1 MAFPRTEIGLSIS
14 VVTYDPNLD
23 YLRKTLAAAC
33 RAAKAALHDGSLGS
47 VDLLLV
53 DNGPGK
59 GWSAQLNQVLDETW
73 DREEVGPVEI
83 HPAQRNL
90 GYGRGHNLG
99 ILRSRNRYYLVL
111 NPDAVMDE
119 DSLIQAVRYMQS
131 NPDVGMLAPR
141 VRAGAGDKQH
151 LCKRDPN
158 MLDLF
163 LRGFAPSWLQKR
175 FQQRMDRYTIADM
188 GTDKASKGLLVLS
201 GSFLFCRT
209 RALQQAGGF
218 DPRYFLYF
226 EDNDLS
232 RMVRKNHAL
241 AYEPRV
247 VIEHYGGGASHKG
260 LAHIRMFGISAW
272 KYFRK
277 HGWEWK

>member
-1 MAFPRTEIGLSIS
+1 MGVSKSGIGLSIS
-14 VVTYDPNLD
+14 VVTYDPNMD
-23 YLRKTLAAAC
+23 YLRKTLAAASV
-33 RAAKAALHDGSLGS
+33 AAKAALAQGVVSE
-47 VDLLLV
+47 VDLLMV
-53 DNGPGK
+53 DNGPGREWATPLK
-59 GWSAQLNQVLDETW
+59 QVLEDTW
-73 DREEVGPVEI
+73 DAESVGPVEI
-83 HPAQRNL
+83 HPAKRNL

-99 ILRSRNRYYLVL
+99 ILRSRKRYYLVL

-119 DSLIQAVRYMQS
+119 DALIQAIGYMEE

-163 LRGFAPSWLQKR
+163 LRGFTPGWVQRR
-175 FQQRMDRYTIADM
+175 FQQRLDTYSIAEM
-188 GTDKASKGLLVLS
+188 GVEKPQKDLLVLS
-201 GSFLFCRT
+201 GCFLFCRT
-209 RALQQAGGF
+209 RALQKAGGF

-232 RMVRKNHAL
+232 RMVRKNATL

-260 LAHIRMFGISAW
+260 LAHIRMFGVSAW